1 MSSPDLSDT
10 EADVLRAVQS
20 EATADLYDL
29 ARAVGA
35 GPRAVQGPVRPRPG
49 GGRGPSGGATPCS
62 ALPNTTSCTHRG
74 ATCAA
79 QARAISGFAPI
90 R

>member
-35 GPRAVQGPVRPRPG
+35 GPRAVQNAVRRLARYDLVHAS
-49 GGRGPSGGATPCS
+49 GRHVRC
-62 ALPNTTSCTHRG
+62 TSTG
-74 ATCAA
+74 D
-79 QARAISGFAPI
+79 QWVRAHS
-90 R
+90 